1 MTHKIV
7 IQTNDAPAAIGPYSQ
22 AIKTGNTVYISG
34 QIPLDPATMQMEAGD
49 IQAQTR
55 RVFKNIAA
63 IASAAGGSFE
73 HMVKLNISLTDLG
86 NFAAVNQVMEEYCS
100 QPFPARAC
108 VGVASLPKD
117 AEVEIEAIMVVD
129 D

>member
-1 MTHKIV
+1 VTHKIV

-22 AIKTGNTVYISG
+22 AIKAGNTVYISG
-34 QIPLDPATMQMEAGD
+34 QIPLDPTTMQMETGD

-55 RVFKNIAA
+55 RVFKNLAA

-108 VGVASLPKD
+108 VGVASLPKN

>member
-1 MTHKIV
+1 VTHKIV

-22 AIKTGNTVYISG
+22 AIKAGNTVYISG
-34 QIPLDPATMQMEAGD
+34 QIPLDPITMQMVTGD

-55 RVFKNIAA
+55 RVFNNIAA
-63 IASAAGGSFE
+63 IANAAGGSFE
-73 HMVKLNISLTDLG
+73 HMVKLNISLTDLA

>member
-1 MTHKIV
+1 VTHKIV
-7 IQTNDAPAAIGPYSQ
+7 IQTNNAPAAIGPYSQ
-22 AIKTGNTVYISG
+22 AVKAGNTVYISG
-34 QIPLDPATMQMEAGD
+34 QIPLDPTTMQMETGD

-55 RVFKNIAA
+55 RVFNNIAA

-73 HMVKLNISLTDLG
+73 HMVKLNISVTDLA

>member
-7 IQTNDAPAAIGPYSQ
+7 IQTNNAPAAIGPYSQ
-22 AIKTGNTVYISG
+22 AIKAGSTVYISG

-73 HMVKLNISLTDLG
+73 HIVKLNISLTDLG

>member
-1 MTHKIV
+1 VTHKIV
-7 IQTNDAPAAIGPYSQ
+7 IQTSDAPAAIGPYSQ
-22 AIKTGNTVYISG
+22 AIKAGNTVYISG
-34 QIPLDPATMQMEAGD
+34 QIPLDPVSMQMEAGD

-73 HMVKLNISLTDLG
+73 QMVKLNISLTDLG

>member
-22 AIKTGNTVYISG
+22 AIKAGNTVYISG

-73 HMVKLNISLTDLG
+73 HMVKLNISLTDLS

>member
-1 MTHKIV
+1 VTHKIV
-7 IQTNDAPAAIGPYSQ
+7 IQTSDAPAAIGPYSQ
-22 AIKTGNTVYISG
+22 AIKAGNTVYISG
-34 QIPLDPATMQMEAGD
+34 QIPLDPVSMQMEAGD

>member
-22 AIKTGNTVYISG
+22 AIKAGNTVYISG
-34 QIPLDPATMQMEAGD
+34 QIPLNPVSMQMEAGD

>member
-22 AIKTGNTVYISG
+22 AIKAGNTVYISG
-34 QIPLDPATMQMEAGD
+34 QIPLDPITMQMVTGD

-55 RVFKNIAA
+55 RVFNNIAA
-63 IASAAGGSFE
+63 IANAAGGSFE
-73 HMVKLNISLTDLG
+73 HMVKLNISLTDLA

>member
-1 MTHKIV
+1 VTHKIV

-22 AIKTGNTVYISG
+22 AIKAGNTVYISG
-34 QIPLDPATMQMEAGD
+34 QIPLDPTTMQMETGD

-55 RVFKNIAA
+55 RVFNNIAA

-73 HMVKLNISLTDLG
+73 HMVKLNISVTDLA

>member
-1 MTHKIV
+1 VTHKIV

-22 AIKTGNTVYISG
+22 AIKAGNTVYISG
-34 QIPLDPATMQMEAGD
+34 QIPLDPISMQMVTAD

-55 RVFKNIAA
+55 RVFNNIPA
-63 IASAAGGSFE
+63 IANAAGGSFE
-73 HMVKLNISLTDLG
+73 LMVKLIISLTDLA
-86 NFAAVNQVMEEYCS
+86 NFAAVNQVMDEYCS

>member
-1 MTHKIV
+1 VTHKIV
-7 IQTNDAPAAIGPYSQ
+7 IQTKDAPAAIGPYSQ
-22 AIKTGNTVYISG
+22 AIKAGNTVYISG
-34 QIPLDPATMQMEAGD
+34 QIPLDPSTMQMETGD

-55 RVFKNIAA
+55 RVFKNLAA

>member
-7 IQTNDAPAAIGPYSQ
+7 IQTSDAPAAIGPYSQ
-22 AIKTGNTVYISG
+22 AIKAGSTVYISG
-34 QIPLDPATMQMEAGD
+34 QIPLDPATMQMETGD

>member
-7 IQTNDAPAAIGPYSQ
+7 IQTNNAPAAIGPYSQ
-22 AIKTGNTVYISG
+22 AIKAGNTVYISG
-34 QIPLDPATMQMEAGD
+34 QIPLDPTTMQMETGD

-55 RVFKNIAA
+55 RVFNNIAA

-73 HMVKLNISLTDLG
+73 HMVKLNISVTDLA

>member
-1 MTHKIV
+1 V
-7 IQTNDAPAAIGPYSQ
+7 IQTSDAPAAIGPYSQ
-22 AIKTGNTVYISG
+22 AIKAGSTVYISG
-34 QIPLDPATMQMEAGD
+34 QIPLDPATMQMETGD

-73 HMVKLNISLTDLG
+73 HIVKLNISLTDLG

>member
-1 MTHKIV
+1 VTHKIV

-22 AIKTGNTVYISG
+22 AIKAGNTVYISG

>member
-22 AIKTGNTVYISG
+22 AIKAGNTVYISG
-34 QIPLDPATMQMEAGD
+34 QIPLDPSTMHMETGD
-49 IQAQTR
+49 IQTQTR
-55 RVFKNIAA
+55 RVFKNLAA

>member
-7 IQTNDAPAAIGPYSQ
+7 IQTSDAPAAIGPYSQ
-22 AIKTGNTVYISG
+22 AIKAGSTVYISG

-73 HMVKLNISLTDLG
+73 HIVKLNISLTDLG

>member
-1 MTHKIV
+1 VTHKIV
-7 IQTNDAPAAIGPYSQ
+7 IQTNNAPAAIGPYSQ
-22 AIKTGNTVYISG
+22 AIKAGNTVYISG
-34 QIPLDPATMQMEAGD
+34 QIPLDPTTMQMETGD

-55 RVFKNIAA
+55 RVFNNIAA

-73 HMVKLNISLTDLG
+73 HMVKLNISVTDLAH
-86 NFAAVNQVMEEYCS
+86 FAAVNQVMEEYCS

>member
-22 AIKTGNTVYISG
+22 AIKAGNTVYISG
-34 QIPLDPATMQMEAGD
+34 QIPLDPTTMQMETGD

-55 RVFKNIAA
+55 RVFNNIAA

-73 HMVKLNISLTDLG
+73 HMVKLNISVTDLA

>member
-1 MTHKIV
+1 VTHKIV
-7 IQTNDAPAAIGPYSQ
+7 IQTSDAPAAIGPYSQ
-22 AIKTGNTVYISG
+22 AIKAGSTVYISG
-34 QIPLDPATMQMEAGD
+34 QIPLDPATMQMETGD

-73 HMVKLNISLTDLG
+73 HIVKLNISLTDLG

>member
-22 AIKTGNTVYISG
+22 AIKAGNTVYISG

-86 NFAAVNQVMEEYCS
+86 NFAALNQVMEEYCS

>member
-7 IQTNDAPAAIGPYSQ
+7 IQTNNAPAAIGPYSQ
-22 AIKTGNTVYISG
+22 AIKAGNTVYISG

-73 HMVKLNISLTDLG
+73 HIVKLNISLTDLG

>member
-1 MTHKIV
+1 VTHKIV

-22 AIKTGNTVYISG
+22 AIKAGNTVYISG
-34 QIPLDPATMQMEAGD
+34 QIPLDPTTMQMETGD
-49 IQAQTR
+49 IQTHTR
-55 RVFKNIAA
+55 RVFKNLAA

-108 VGVASLPKD
+108 VGVASLPKN

>member
-7 IQTNDAPAAIGPYSQ
+7 IQTSDAPAAIGPYSQ
-22 AIKTGNTVYISG
+22 AIKAGNTVYISG
-34 QIPLDPATMQMEAGD
+34 QIPLNPVSMQMEAGD

>member
-7 IQTNDAPAAIGPYSQ
+7 IQTSDAPAAIGPYSQ
-22 AIKTGNTVYISG
+22 AIKAGNTVYISG
-34 QIPLDPATMQMEAGD
+34 QIPLDPVSMQMEAGD

-73 HMVKLNISLTDLG
+73 QMVKLNISLTDLG

>member
-1 MTHKIV
+1 V

-22 AIKTGNTVYISG
+22 AIKAGNTVYISG
-34 QIPLDPATMQMEAGD
+34 QIPLDPTTMQMETGD

-55 RVFKNIAA
+55 RVFKNLAA

-108 VGVASLPKD
+108 VGVASLPKN

>member
-1 MTHKIV
+1 VTHKIV

-22 AIKTGNTVYISG
+22 AIKAGNTVYISG
-34 QIPLDPATMQMEAGD
+34 QIPLDPTTMQMETGD

-55 RVFKNIAA
+55 RVFRNLAA

-73 HMVKLNISLTDLG
+73 HMVKLNISLTDLS

>member
-1 MTHKIV
+1 MASKIV

-22 AIKTGNTVYISG
+22 AIKAGNTVYISG
-34 QIPLDPATMQMEAGD
+34 QIPLNPATMEMESGD

-55 RVFKNIAA
+55 QVFNNIAA
-63 IASAAGGSFE
+63 IAKAAGGTFE
-73 HMVKLNISLTDLG
+73 DKVKLNISVTDLA
-86 NFAAVNQVMEEYCS
+86 NFAAVNAVMEEFCS
-100 QPFPARAC
+100 QPYPARAC

-117 AEVEIEAIMVVD
+117 AQVEIESIMVVD

>member
-22 AIKTGNTVYISG
+22 AIKAGNTVYISG
-34 QIPLDPATMQMEAGD
+34 QIPLDPTTMQMETGD
-49 IQAQTR
+49 IQTQTR
-55 RVFKNIAA
+55 RVFKNLAA

>member
-22 AIKTGNTVYISG
+22 AIKAGNTVYISG

>member
-1 MTHKIV
+1 VTHKIV
-7 IQTNDAPAAIGPYSQ
+7 IQTNNAPAAIGPYSQ
-22 AIKTGNTVYISG
+22 AIKAGNTVYISG
-34 QIPLDPATMQMEAGD
+34 QIPLDPTTMQMETGD

-55 RVFKNIAA
+55 RVFNNIAA

-73 HMVKLNISLTDLG
+73 HMVKLNISVTDLA

>member
-7 IQTNDAPAAIGPYSQ
+7 IQTSDAPAAIGPYSQ
-22 AIKTGNTVYISG
+22 AIKAGNTVYISG

-73 HMVKLNISLTDLG
+73 HIVKLNISLTDLG

>member
-1 MTHKIV
+1 VTHKIV
-7 IQTNDAPAAIGPYSQ
+7 IQTNNAPAAIGPYSQ
-22 AIKTGNTVYISG
+22 AIKAGNTVYISG

-73 HMVKLNISLTDLG
+73 HIVKLNISLTDLG

>member
-22 AIKTGNTVYISG
+22 AIKAGNTVYISG
-34 QIPLDPATMQMEAGD
+34 QIPLDPTTMQMETGD

-55 RVFKNIAA
+55 RVFKNLAA

-108 VGVASLPKD
+108 VGVASLPKN